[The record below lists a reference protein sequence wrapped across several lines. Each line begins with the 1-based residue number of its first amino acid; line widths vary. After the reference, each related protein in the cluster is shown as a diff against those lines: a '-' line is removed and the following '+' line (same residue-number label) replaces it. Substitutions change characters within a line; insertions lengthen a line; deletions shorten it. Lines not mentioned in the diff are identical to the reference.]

1 MIYLMIL
8 LAVLLLP
15 WAIGRLAPTRAA
27 QLLLALDRRLSG
39 LQAKT
44 CTVRGQAMPYLE
56 GGEGD
61 PLVLIHGFA
70 GDKDNYTRVA
80 RYLVPHYRVIIPDL
94 PGFGEASRDPDASY
108 TMADQVSNLVAF
120 LDQLGLPQV
129 HLGGNSMGGF
139 IAAQMAGE
147 HPERV
152 VSLWLLDA
160 AGTGAAHRS
169 DMLQHYQGTGEVPLL
184 VRSEADFR
192 ELLKTATYRIPFMPR
207 CVRKFYAR
215 RAMADLPLHTGI
227 MAQLA
232 ASPPLEEQ
240 FSAIAIPALIVWGE
254 EDRMLDPAGASA
266 LHVLLPDS
274 RMRMMPSVGHMPML
288 EAPAQAAS
296 DYLGF
301 RSDIHNRNRT

>member
-1 MIYLMIL
+1 MTYLMIL
-8 LAVLLLP
+8 LAMLLLP
-15 WAIGRLAPTRAA
+15 WVIGRLAPTRTA

-44 CTVRGQAMPYLE
+44 CKVRGQVMPYLE
-56 GGEGD
+56 GGRGD

-70 GDKDNYTRVA
+70 GDKDNYTRIA

-108 TMADQVSNLVAF
+108 TMADQVENLTAF

-139 IAAQMAGE
+139 IAAQMAGL
-147 HPERV
+147 HPQRV

-169 DMLQHYQGTGEVPLL
+169 DMLQHYQDTGEVPLL
-184 VRSEADFR
+184 VHSEADFR
-192 ELLKTATYRIPFMPR
+192 ELLKAATYRMPFMPR

-240 FSAIAIPALIVWGE
+240 FSAIDIPALIVWGE

-274 RMRMMPSVGHMPML
+274 RIRMMPAVGHMPML

-296 DYLGF
+296 DYLDF
-301 RSDIHNRNRT
+301 RSDIHNRNRM